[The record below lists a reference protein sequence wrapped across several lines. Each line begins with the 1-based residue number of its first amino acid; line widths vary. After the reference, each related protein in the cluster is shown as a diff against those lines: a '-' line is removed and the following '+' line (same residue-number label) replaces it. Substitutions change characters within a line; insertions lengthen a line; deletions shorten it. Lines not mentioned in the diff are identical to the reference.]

1 MHIPVLNSSLVN
13 LLRFSFLDTCKGWK
27 CKNGECLSYRGYP
40 RCDGFI
46 DCDDES
52 DEEDCKGEKCDEG
65 GALTLPVKMFG
76 LGQNVLSHLA

>member
-13 LLRFSFLDTCKGWK
+13 LLCFSFLDTCKGWK
-27 CKNGECLSYRGYP
+27 CKNGECLSYLRPP

-52 DEEDCKGEKCDEG
+52 DEEDCKGEKCIEG
-65 GALTLPVKMFG
+65 GALILFFSVIV
-76 LGQNVLSHLA
+76 LVLSAIFIV